1 MAAVILLQSSPKQ
14 TAKQPWPPVLSRL
27 QLWKMPLQRE
37 SVGEYL
43 WDPKSKWV
51 LAETSLYA
59 AIFMKYLLL
68 WPPWPREVVYLCSHH
83 CWEEQYFCTER
94 CRMQQSWDSSLSCDC
109 CPTGTGGGG
118 WICSRPS
125 PDPPWGWWHLKGTCQ
140 AEWWSV
146 GAGCW
151 GRGSTHLFWS
161 PPRCV
166 SPAQV
171 TSAALPLKGMVT
183 SGICS
188 PLEWCGH
195 RSQTPAPFEHWSAT
209 LRSIPWIL
217 QQPQYPIMR

>member
-51 LAETSLYA
+51 LAEIFLYT

-68 WPPWPREVVYLCSHH
+68 WPPWPREVVYLCSQH

-94 CRMQQSWDSSLSCDC
+94 CRMQAELRFQPQLWLLSYRDRRRRMDLLQTFSRSLL
-109 CPTGTGGGG
+109 G
-118 WICSRPS
+118 
-125 PDPPWGWWHLKGTCQ
+125 LKGTCQ

-151 GRGSTHLFWS
+151 GRGSTHPWAPALLE
-161 PPRCV
+161 PP
-166 SPAQV
+166 QV
-171 TSAALPLKGMVT
+171 
-183 SGICS
+183 C
-188 PLEWCGH
+188 
-195 RSQTPAPFEHWSAT
+195 
-209 LRSIPWIL
+209 
-217 QQPQYPIMR
+217 